1 MKDNNFLQ
9 LHISYFGFEK
19 KIQERLEL
27 SLFENTGLLKN
38 SYYCNINSG
47 ETDLLNINI
56 HIYFFKDFFD
66 MNTQTLERSRSIN
79 ARVLC
84 IASFNDFENL
94 LSCVQAGCLGCISI
108 LNMYEEIIPAI
119 QSVLQ
124 NKIYISPAFAPV
136 VNKYFKEHKNHYAD
150 IFTKRENKLIQL
162 LTNGALYK
170 EIAWKLQISENTVR
184 SHVRNIYSKMK
195 VHSKTELT
203 QKILSHNLVSSFA
216 YFFAEYV
223 ACLCY

>member
-9 LHISYFGFEK
+9 LHISYFGFER
-19 KIQERLEL
+19 KIREQLEL
-27 SLFENTGLLKN
+27 SLFENIGLLKN
-38 SYYCNINSG
+38 SHYCNMNSG
-47 ETDLLNINI
+47 ETQLNINI

-94 LSCVQAGCLGCISI
+94 LSCVQTGCFGCISI
-108 LNMYEEIIPAI
+108 LNMCEEIIPAI

-170 EIAWKLQISENTVR
+170 EIAWKLHISENTVR

-203 QKILSHNLVSSFA
+203 QKILTQNLVSSFVIS
-216 YFFAEYV
+216 FMNM
-223 ACLCY
+223 

>member
-1 MKDNNFLQ
+1 
-9 LHISYFGFEK
+9 
-19 KIQERLEL
+19 
-27 SLFENTGLLKN
+27 
-38 SYYCNINSG
+38 
-47 ETDLLNINI
+47 
-56 HIYFFKDFFD
+56 
-66 MNTQTLERSRSIN
+66 
-79 ARVLC
+79 
-84 IASFNDFENL
+84 
-94 LSCVQAGCLGCISI
+94 
-108 LNMYEEIIPAI
+108 MYEEIIPAI

>member
-19 KIQERLEL
+19 KIREQLEL
-27 SLFENTGLLKN
+27 SLFENIGLLKN

-56 HIYFFKDFFD
+56 HIYFFKDLFD
-66 MNTQTLERSRSIN
+66 MNMQTLERSRSIN

-84 IASFNDFENL
+84 IAPFNDFENL
-94 LSCVQAGCLGCISI
+94 LSCVQAGCFGCISI

-170 EIAWKLQISENTVR
+170 EIAWKLRISENTVR

-203 QKILSHNLVSSFA
+203 QKILSHHLVSSFA
-216 YFFAEYV
+216 YFFSEYV

>member
-19 KIQERLEL
+19 KIREQLEL
-27 SLFENTGLLKN
+27 SLFENIGLLKN

-47 ETDLLNINI
+47 APQLNINI
-56 HIYFFKDFFD
+56 HIYFLQDFFE
-66 MNTQTLERSRSIN
+66 MNTQTLEKSRSIN

-94 LSCVQAGCLGCISI
+94 LSCVQTGCFGCISI

-124 NKIYISPAFAPV
+124 SKIYISPAFAPV
-136 VNKYFKEHKNHYAD
+136 VNKYFNDNKNHYAD

-170 EIAWKLQISENTVR
+170 EIAWKLHISENTVR

-203 QKILSHNLVSSFA
+203 QKILSHHLISSF
-216 YFFAEYV
+216 
-223 ACLCY
+223 